1 MNLPCSILLNQI
13 NYCLYMS
20 SQLTL
25 IALSKIPIPAEL
37 NTALIDHATV
47 LGIELACN
55 EKSLSRSNYFTS
67 RWTIDQDLLPEARM
81 VLRDIA
87 AAHDADL
94 AFLSPGLKS
103 EEMRVLAMD
112 MDSTLINIECI
123 DEIADFTGK
132 KAAVAEITEAT
143 MRGEI
148 RDFKESLRRRVALL
162 TGVSADVLESVY
174 RERLRPNPGAFE
186 LLAGAKERGLYTLL
200 VSGGFTFFTE
210 RLQQDLGFKQA
221 QANTLEIIDGK
232 LTGRVLGE
240 IVDGAA
246 KAAYLDKACALL
258 NCKKKNAV
266 TMGDGSN
273 DLLMMAGSG
282 ISIAYRA
289 KPIVKEK
296 ADVAF
301 DHVGLD
307 AALLLIA

>member
-1 MNLPCSILLNQI
+1 
-13 NYCLYMS
+13 MS

-25 IALSKIPIPAEL
+25 VALANTAIPAEL
-37 NTALIDHATV
+37 NTALIEHAKV
-47 LGIELACN
+47 LGIEIAK
-55 EKSLSRSNYFTS
+55 KSAEQAHSKYCSA
-67 RWTIDQDLLPEARM
+67 RWTCAQALMPEARVTM
-81 VLRDIA
+81 RDIA
-87 AAHDADL
+87 AAHGADL
-94 AFLSPGLKS
+94 AFLSS
-103 EEMRVLAMD
+103 EFKPDEVKVLAMD

-132 KAAVAEITEAT
+132 KAAVSDITEAT

-148 RDFKESLRRRVALL
+148 KDFKESLRRRVALL
-162 TGVSADVLESVY
+162 AGVSADVLDSVY
-174 RERLRPNPGAFE
+174 KERLRPNPGAAQ
-186 LLAGAKERGLYTLL
+186 LLVGANAQGLYTLL

-210 RLQQDLGFKQA
+210 KLQQEFGFKQA

-232 LTGRVLGE
+232 LTGKVIGD

-246 KAAYLDKACALL
+246 KNAYLEQACTLM
-258 NCKKKNAV
+258 NCRKKNSI

-273 DLLMMAGSG
+273 DLPMMHGSG

-296 ADVAF
+296 ADAAF
-301 DHVGLD
+301 DRVGLD

>member
-1 MNLPCSILLNQI
+1 
-13 NYCLYMS
+13 MS

-25 IALSKIPIPAEL
+25 VALANTAIPAEL
-37 NTALIDHATV
+37 NTALIEHAKV
-47 LGIELACN
+47 LGIEIAK
-55 EKSLSRSNYFTS
+55 KSAEQAHSKYCSA
-67 RWTIDQDLLPEARM
+67 RWTCAQALMPEARVAM
-81 VLRDIA
+81 RDIA

-94 AFLSPGLKS
+94 AFLSS
-103 EEMRVLAMD
+103 EFKPDEVKVLAMD

-132 KAAVAEITEAT
+132 KAAVSEITEAT

-148 RDFKESLRRRVALL
+148 KDFKESLRRRVALL
-162 TGVSADVLESVY
+162 AGVSADVLDSVY
-174 RERLRPNPGAFE
+174 KERLRPNPGAAQ
-186 LLAGAKERGLYTLL
+186 LLVGANAQGLYTLL

-210 RLQQDLGFKQA
+210 KLQQEFGFKQA

-232 LTGRVLGE
+232 LTGKVIGD

-246 KAAYLDKACALL
+246 KNAYLEQACTLM
-258 NCKKKNAV
+258 NCHKKNSI

-273 DLLMMAGSG
+273 DLPMMHGSG

-296 ADVAF
+296 ADAAF
-301 DHVGLD
+301 DRVGLD